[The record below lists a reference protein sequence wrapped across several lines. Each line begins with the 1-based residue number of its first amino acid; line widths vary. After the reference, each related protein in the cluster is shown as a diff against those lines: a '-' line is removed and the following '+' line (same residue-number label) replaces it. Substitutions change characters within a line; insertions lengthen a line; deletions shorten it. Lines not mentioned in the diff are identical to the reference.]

1 MENAFI
7 QLKMSTVIPSRCQAK
22 ACVGGRPSSAR
33 SSPSWFGRSSSIR
46 RIAGSISSHVLRSH
60 PRCSDLTYA
69 SDHEQSSSAF
79 FGAFDTDSEV
89 LEWPRE
95 PSPQATPT
103 TRALFLLPR
112 SFSIPAGGFS
122 DDLDTPS
129 RPHVLASDARHH
141 DHALGPRRARFHGRG
156 GGNRRWVSSLD
167 RTGWIHS
174 FHPLSVGCVP
184 PPPTHG
190 QDQAWEAN
198 HRQERRHETSM
209 PRWDKACGASGGRC
223 RTRGIQHR
231 AVARSKVNC
240 GVRQCPGELQR
251 KVQPREPRE
260 VSQKSMHPHETG
272 FLQERTIPN
281 IHRARTK
288 NRKNDGVNPSP
299 SSPMCPPYSSSSM
312 FK

>member
-1 MENAFI
+1 MEKAFI

-33 SSPSWFGRSSSIR
+33 SSPSWFGRGSSIR

-60 PRCSDLTYA
+60 PDCSDLTYA

-89 LEWPRE
+89 LEWPGE

-156 GGNRRWVSSLD
+156 GGNRRVGFRPWIEQDGSIRSILFRYD
-167 RTGWIHS
+167 GYHHLRPMAKTRRGKRT
-174 FHPLSVGCVP
+174 
-184 PPPTHG
+184 TG
-190 QDQAWEAN
+190 QRGDTR
-198 HRQERRHETSM
+198 HRCQGGTRRVVRVAVDGEQEESNTVLWH
-209 PRWDKACGASGGRC
+209 
-223 RTRGIQHR
+223 
-231 AVARSKVNC
+231 
-240 GVRQCPGELQR
+240 
-251 KVQPREPRE
+251 VQ
-260 VSQKSMHPHETG
+260 K
-272 FLQERTIPN
+272 
-281 IHRARTK
+281 
-288 NRKNDGVNPSP
+288 
-299 SSPMCPPYSSSSM
+299 
-312 FK
+312 